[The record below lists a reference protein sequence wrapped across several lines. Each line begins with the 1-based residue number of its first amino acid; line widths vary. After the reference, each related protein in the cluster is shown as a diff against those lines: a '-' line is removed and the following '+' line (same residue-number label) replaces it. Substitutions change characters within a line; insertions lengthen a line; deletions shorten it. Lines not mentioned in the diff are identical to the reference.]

1 MEKRAPAS
9 NRNIFENGGS
19 HTFFNQASEPMFYNA
34 LKKHFGSLVNYHPTL
49 ESDFD
54 SAVQMKRLLRE
65 DDIVTGKPWIN

>member
-1 MEKRAPAS
+1 
-9 NRNIFENGGS
+9 
-19 HTFFNQASEPMFYNA
+19 MFYNA

-54 SAVQMKRLLRE
+54 SAVQMKRLLSE